1 MKATRLYICEGQCQ
15 YTGKIRDFFWAS
27 GFGDA
32 KTRFYLK
39 HKVQALHVT
48 LER

>member
-1 MKATRLYICEGQCQ
+1 MKRPKLFLCEGFCPVFGQV
-15 YTGKIRDFFWAS
+15 RDLINAA

-39 HKVQALHVT
+39 HKVQALHVS